1 MRLLTRYILKEL
13 FLPFLYALLIII
25 FILFINFFLRA
36 IDRFLGK
43 GLDAAT
49 IFEYLFLNLA
59 WIVALAVPM
68 AVLIATLMTFGR
80 LSEDN
85 EITAMRA
92 SGISFLSILRPA
104 LWFGL
109 IVSLAL
115 IYFNNFVLPE
125 MNFYARLLSG
135 DIHRKRPDLEIEPG
149 HFIDNI
155 PDYSMIIKGK
165 TDGRMQ
171 DVRIFSKSNTRTQ
184 TSIYAQEGELSTIR
198 DAFVLTLYKGE
209 IHELDLKDYGHYRR
223 INFDKHVILISADN
237 LMLTRRDTASR
248 SDREMTIPMMRERQ
262 RHYDERMRR
271 VQSRLAESFQRV
283 TGDSLFPADLE
294 TATARLAIY
303 NAVID
308 QDSLLTTA
316 EKRLKKRRI
325 RSLERQVRNEFRL
338 LESYRKTKNK
348 YSVEIHKK
356 FSLPVACIL
365 FVMLGAPLGTLA
377 KKGGFMVAI
386 SLGFGF
392 FLVYYVF
399 LIGGEEMAD
408 RDIIS
413 PAVAMW
419 APNVIVLIVAGY
431 LTLHT
436 VRERAPVQL
445 SWSSIKHLFRRSSHD
460 SR

>member
-1 MRLLTRYILKEL
+1 
-13 FLPFLYALLIII
+13 
-25 FILFINFFLRA
+25 
-36 IDRFLGK
+36 
-43 GLDAAT
+43 
-49 IFEYLFLNLA
+49 
-59 WIVALAVPM
+59 
-68 AVLIATLMTFGR
+68 
-80 LSEDN
+80 
-85 EITAMRA
+85 
-92 SGISFLSILRPA
+92 
-104 LWFGL
+104 
-109 IVSLAL
+109 
-115 IYFNNFVLPE
+115 
-125 MNFYARLLSG
+125 
-135 DIHRKRPDLEIEPG
+135 
-149 HFIDNI
+149 
-155 PDYSMIIKGK
+155 
-165 TDGRMQ
+165 
-171 DVRIFSKSNTRTQ
+171 
-184 TSIYAQEGELSTIR
+184 
-198 DAFVLTLYKGE
+198 
-209 IHELDLKDYGHYRR
+209 
-223 INFDKHVILISADN
+223 
-237 LMLTRRDTASR
+237 MLTRRDTASR

-262 RHYDERMRR
+262 QHYDERMRR
-271 VQSRLAESFQRV
+271 VRSRLAESFKRV
-283 TGDSLFPADLE
+283 TGDSLSPSDLE
-294 TATARLAIY
+294 AATARLATY
-303 NAVID
+303 NGMID
-308 QDSLLTTA
+308 QDTLLTAA

-325 RSLERQVRNEFRL
+325 RSLERQVNNEFRL

-445 SWSSIKHLFRRSSHD
+445 SWSSIKRFFWRSSHD